1 MRLAERAPRVMVAG
15 ALIRRGYAVSN
26 CGHRKARQLDSNR
39 NMRRR
44 PPYAIVSALVCGFF
58 LAAWLPTSSASLRCC
73 YHGETVELQLA
84 TVDVKLEDGKTVA
97 FGEIFPDFKPSTS
110 FFTQFF
116 PVYRL
121 DIARVVFANL
131 ALKFHQYDANKNG
144 FIEEPE
150 LTVLYMEE
158 AVRGIDRPISH
169 LGGKRR
175 LRAVF
180 ASNADIDGLIELV
193 DRHRAKMNAA
203 ARLTFEELDLLRID
217 FRLDG
222 TQPGEQGPGP
232 FSQ

>member
-1 MRLAERAPRVMVAG
+1 M
-15 ALIRRGYAVSN
+15 S
-26 CGHRKARQLDSNR
+26 
-39 NMRRR
+39 RR

-58 LAAWLPTSSASLRCC
+58 LGAWLPMSSASLRCC
-73 YHGETVELQLA
+73 YQGETVELQLA

-193 DRHRAKMNAA
+193 DRHRARMNAA